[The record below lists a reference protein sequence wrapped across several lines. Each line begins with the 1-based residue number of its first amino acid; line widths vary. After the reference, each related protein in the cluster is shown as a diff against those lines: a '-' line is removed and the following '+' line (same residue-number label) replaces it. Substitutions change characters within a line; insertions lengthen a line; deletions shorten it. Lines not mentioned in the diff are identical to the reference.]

1 MGVKFGQ
8 FSNPFD
14 LWMQM
19 TQIMIESQAVI
30 AMRIAGMMGL
40 WPQSANEATR
50 MVTEKQDAMQLSVRA
65 ALRAASRGAAADTV
79 LSEALRPIGRRTR
92 SNAKRL
98 SMGFFPY

>member
-1 MGVKFGQ
+1 MA
-8 FSNPFD
+8 SNVRKTTNPVE
-14 LWMQM
+14 LWLQM
-19 TQIMIESQAVI
+19 TQIMIESQVVI
-30 AMRIAGMMGL
+30 AIRVAGMMGL
-40 WPQSANEATR
+40 WPQAPSETTR

-65 ALRAASRGAAADTV
+65 ALRAASRGATADAV